1 VSVAHPVPIPGP
13 SLGPDVL
20 VPAPSG
26 PHGGH
31 TTMPHGKL
39 PPSFRAKPGVHRGTT
54 PEQGGP
60 LLVTP
65 VGTTAVATDA
75 LYAHLDRLAA
85 LGEALAREGRA
96 LAAVAAGASW
106 TAVPDAPAAA
116 RRSELEVESA
126 RASVHAAGRLT
137 ARVDRALRAAITRY
151 DDAESAALRGAD
163 GAASF
168 VGSASGPLLHAL
180 LPGLAL
186 LGGVAFLASKLPD
199 PGGARAAAVRTF
211 FLQHPGLITGPRFV
225 EGVRLFS
232 QSLDETTSSFLGAPA
247 PLAFAL
253 GAIGVTGVRSSARGL
268 LAVGPVVGLFRET
281 PVKVERTSTTE
292 ISSPPVGAAERLD
305 RVPEGDQVRIEKYEA
320 PGEPTRFV
328 VYVGPTETFSPAAGN
343 EPWDLTSNVGGVGG
357 LDVGSFRA
365 TELAMRDAGIGSS
378 DQVQF
383 VGFSQGGL
391 VATMLAG
398 SGEWNAAGLETFGA
412 PAGNI
417 ELPEGLSGMAV
428 RNTDDFIPMLAGP
441 QLDHHLLQV
450 ERRAFADGTP
460 LPTYHAAPAHQ
471 RDAYM
476 ATAVAIDRAASAAVR
491 DQNAALNA
499 FTADYASRPGSVVTA
514 MTYHGERV
522 EASEHPL
529 DLRGV
534 TMEAPA
540 PRGGATSSRR

>member
-1 VSVAHPVPIPGP
+1 
-13 SLGPDVL
+13 
-20 VPAPSG
+20 
-26 PHGGH
+26 
-31 TTMPHGKL
+31 M
-39 PPSFRAKPGVHRGTT
+39 
-54 PEQGGP
+54 
-60 LLVTP
+60 
-65 VGTTAVATDA
+65 VATDA
-75 LYAHLDRLAA
+75 LYTHLDRLTA
-85 LGEALAREGRA
+85 LHDELAREARV
-96 LAAVAAGASW
+96 LAAVRAEVSW
-106 TAVPDAPAAA
+106 TTVPGAPAGA
-116 RRSELEVESA
+116 RRSEVDLETA
-126 RASVHAAGRLT
+126 RASVHAAHQLAGRLGHAVRT
-137 ARVDRALRAAITRY
+137 AITRY
-151 DDAESAALRGAD
+151 DDAEQAALRGAD
-163 GAASF
+163 RAASLM
-168 VGSASGPLLHAL
+168 GATSGPLLHAL
-180 LPGLAL
+180 LPGLAF
-186 LGGVAFLASKLPD
+186 LGAVAFLASKLPD
-199 PGGARAAAVRTF
+199 PGGARAKAVRAF
-211 FLQHPGLITGPRFV
+211 FFEHPGLITGPRFV

-232 QSLDETTSSFLGAPA
+232 QSLDETTSSFLGVPA

-281 PVKVERTSTTE
+281 PVKVERVSTSE
-292 ISSPPVGAAERLD
+292 VSDPPVGAAERLE

-320 PGEPTRFV
+320 PGEPPRFV
-328 VYVGPTETFSPAAGN
+328 VYVGPTETFSPAAGT

-365 TELAMRDAGIGSS
+365 TELAMQDAGISAT

-398 SGEWNAAGLETFGA
+398 SGQWNAAGLQTFGA

-417 ELPEGLSGMAV
+417 ELPEGLNGMAV

-450 ERRAFADGTP
+450 ERRAFAEGTP

-476 ATAVAIDRAASAAVR
+476 ATAAVVDQASSAAVR
-491 DQNAALNA
+491 DQNAALNS
-499 FTADYASRPGSVVTA
+499 FTADYASRPGAVVTA

-522 EASEHPL
+522 EAPEHPL

-534 TMEAPA
+534 TMEARA
-540 PRGGATSSRR
+540 R

>member
-1 VSVAHPVPIPGP
+1 
-13 SLGPDVL
+13 
-20 VPAPSG
+20 
-26 PHGGH
+26 
-31 TTMPHGKL
+31 M
-39 PPSFRAKPGVHRGTT
+39 
-54 PEQGGP
+54 
-60 LLVTP
+60 VTP
-65 VGTTAVATDA
+65 AGTTAVATDA
-75 LYAHLDRLAA
+75 LYAYLDRLTA
-85 LGEALAREGRA
+85 LEHDLAREGRA
-96 LAAVAAGASW
+96 LAAVRTEASW
-106 TAVPDAPAAA
+106 ATVPGAPAGA
-116 RRSELEVESA
+116 RRSEVDLETA
-126 RASVHAAGRLT
+126 RASVHAARGL
-137 ARVDRALRAAITRY
+137 AAQLVHAIRATVTRY
-151 DDAESAALRGAD
+151 DDAESAALRSAD
-163 GAASF
+163 LAASF
-168 VGSASGPLLHAL
+168 VGAESGPLLRAL

-186 LGGVAFLASKLPD
+186 LGGIALLASKLPD
-199 PGGARAAAVRTF
+199 PGGARAEAVRRF

-232 QSLDETTSSFLGAPA
+232 QSLDETTSSFIGVPA

-253 GAIGVTGVRSSARGL
+253 GAFGVTGVRSSARGL

-281 PVKVERTSTTE
+281 PVRVERVSTNAIT
-292 ISSPPVGAAERLD
+292 SPPVGAVERLD

-328 VYVGPTETFSPAAGN
+328 VYVGPTETFSPAAGT

-365 TELAMRDAGIGSS
+365 TELAMHDAGIGSS

-428 RNTDDFIPMLAGP
+428 RNTDDFIPLLAGP

-450 ERRAFADGTP
+450 ERRAFAEGTP

-471 RDAYM
+471 RDAYV
-476 ATAVAIDRAASAAVR
+476 ATAAAVDQATSAAVR

-499 FTADYASRPGSVVTA
+499 FTADYASRPGAVVTA

-522 EASEHPL
+522 EPDEHPL

-534 TMEAPA
+534 TMEARA
-540 PRGGATSSRR
+540 R

>member
-1 VSVAHPVPIPGP
+1 MTHPVPVPGP
-13 SLGPDVL
+13 SLGADVVEPL
-20 VPAPSG
+20 PSG
-26 PHGGH
+26 PHGEH
-31 TTMPHGKL
+31 ATIPHGKI

-54 PEQGGP
+54 PQMGGP

-75 LYAHLDRLAA
+75 LYAHLDRLTA
-85 LGEALAREGRA
+85 LGDELAREGRA
-96 LAAVAAGASW
+96 LAAVRAEVPSAAMPGI
-106 TAVPDAPAAA
+106 PAAV
-116 RRSELEVESA
+116 RRSELELETA
-126 RASVHAAGRLT
+126 RASVDAARRLT
-137 ARVDRALRAAITRY
+137 ARLVRALRAAITRY

-163 GAASF
+163 QAASLVGAAS
-168 VGSASGPLLHAL
+168 GPVLRAL
-180 LPGLAL
+180 LPGLVL
-186 LGGVAFLASKLPD
+186 LGGIAFLASKLPD
-199 PGGARAAAVRTF
+199 PGGARAAAVRQF
-211 FLQHPGLITGPRFV
+211 FLQHPGLITGPGFV
-225 EGVRLFS
+225 EDVRLFS
-232 QSLDETTSSFLGAPA
+232 QSLDETTSSMLGMPA

-253 GAIGVTGVRSSARGL
+253 GAVGVTGVRSSARGL

-281 PVKVERTSTTE
+281 PVRVERTSTTE
-292 ISSPPVGAAERLD
+292 ITSPPVGAAERLD

-320 PGEPTRFV
+320 PGAPTRFV

-365 TELAMRDAGIGSS
+365 TELAMRDAGIAAS

-450 ERRAFADGTP
+450 ERRAFADGSP

-476 ATAVAIDRAASAAVR
+476 ATAAAVDQATSAAVR
-491 DQNAALNA
+491 EQNAALNA
-499 FTADYASRPGSVVTA
+499 FTADYADRPGAVVTA

-522 EASEHPL
+522 KPTEHPL

-534 TMEAPA
+534 TMQVPSREQPA
-540 PRGGATSSRR
+540 P